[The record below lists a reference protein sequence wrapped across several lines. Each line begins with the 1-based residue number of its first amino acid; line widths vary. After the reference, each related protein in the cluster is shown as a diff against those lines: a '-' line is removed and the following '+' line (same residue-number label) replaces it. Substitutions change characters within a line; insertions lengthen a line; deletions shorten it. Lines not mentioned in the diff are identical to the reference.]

1 MILDYLRLRRLGIKH
16 DVAADI
22 ANLDSLTSNLKAGAT
37 IVLALLGL
45 LVVHG
50 WMLERD
56 MTDAQEQAQQSSAEA
71 QRAWATVANI
81 LNGHP
86 VKVDERTA
94 LFVEVH
100 EERDLCS
107 AC

>member
-1 MILDYLRLRRLGIKH
+1 MILDYLRLRRLGLKH
-16 DVAADI
+16 GVAADI
-22 ANLDSLTSNLKAGAT
+22 SKLDSLTSNLKAGVAV
-37 IVLALLGL
+37 IAALLAIL
-45 LVVHG
+45 WVHG

-56 MTDAQEQAQQSSAEA
+56 LADAKEQAQQSSAEA
-71 QRAWATVANI
+71 QQAWATVAHI

>member
-1 MILDYLRLRRLGIKH
+1 MKIETAELTGAALWRLQRGWTPEQ
-16 DVAADI
+16 VAA
-22 ANLDSLTSNLKAGAT
+22 TS
-37 IVLALLGL
+37 
-45 LVVHG
+45 
-50 WMLERD
+50 LERD
-56 MTDAQEQAQQSSAEA
+56 LADAKEQAQQSSAEA
-71 QRAWATVANI
+71 QRAWAVVAHI
-81 LNGHP
+81 LNGRP